1 MTINQLASSPAPTT
15 AHDAASAA
23 DTRRRHRLLTV
34 TGAIGIGYALSWIAG
49 LAVPAPSPKFSASGA
64 QIVSAFAGHAPA
76 LAAQYALT
84 EGLPAA
90 GIAVVAIALARVAG
104 SRLAM
109 VAGVTAAVISV
120 LQFCLGMWLAVTS
133 SPVTAH
139 VLFQLVNR
147 MDGGKMLVLAVL
159 GAAAAAA
166 VMLPR
171 WLRYAGAALAVAIT
185 ASGVV
190 YLLLLQSLWL
200 LAGPALALLLI
211 FITGAGIWLGGTVR
225 GR

>member
-1 MTINQLASSPAPTT
+1 MTINQLADSAVPAT
-15 AHDAASAA
+15 ARAASA
-23 DTRRRHRLLTV
+23 DRRHRLLTV
-34 TGAIGIGYALSWIAG
+34 PGAIGIGFTLSWVVG
-49 LAVPAPSPKFSASGA
+49 LAIPAPSPKFGASGA
-64 QIVSAFAGHAPA
+64 QIVSAVAGHAPA

-90 GIAVVAIALARVAG
+90 GIAVVAVAVARVTG
-104 SRLAM
+104 SRLVM

-120 LQFCLGMWLAVTS
+120 LQFCLGLWLSATS
-133 SPVTAH
+133 SPGTAH

-159 GAAAAAA
+159 GAAAAAS
-166 VMLPR
+166 VLLPR
-171 WLRYAGAALAVAIT
+171 WLRYAGAALAVAIA

-190 YLLLLQSLWL
+190 YLLLVQSLWL
-200 LAGPALALLLI
+200 LAGPALLLLLV

>member
-1 MTINQLASSPAPTT
+1 M
-15 AHDAASAA
+15 
-23 DTRRRHRLLTV
+23 
-34 TGAIGIGYALSWIAG
+34 
-49 LAVPAPSPKFSASGA
+49 
-64 QIVSAFAGHAPA
+64 VS
-76 LAAQYALT
+76 
-84 EGLPAA
+84 
-90 GIAVVAIALARVAG
+90 
-104 SRLAM
+104 
-109 VAGVTAAVISV
+109 GVTAAVISV

>member
-1 MTINQLASSPAPTT
+1 MVLNQPAGSTVPAT
-15 AHDAASAA
+15 AGAAS
-23 DTRRRHRLLTV
+23 TGRRHRLLTV
-34 TGAIGIGYALSWIAG
+34 PGAIGIGYTLSWIAG
-49 LAVPAPSPKFSASGA
+49 LAIPAPSPKFSASGA
-64 QIVSAFAGHAPA
+64 QIVSAVAGHGPA

-90 GIAVVAIALARVAG
+90 GIAVVAIGLARFAG
-104 SRLAM
+104 SRVAM

-120 LQFCLGMWLAVTS
+120 LQFCLGLWLAATS
-133 SPVTAH
+133 SPATAH
-139 VLFQLVNR
+139 VLFQMVNR

-166 VMLPR
+166 PALPR
-171 WLRYAGAALAVAIT
+171 WLRYAGAALAVAIA

-190 YLLLLQSLWL
+190 YLLLLQSLQL
-200 LAGPALALLLI
+200 LAGPALVLLLV
-211 FITGAGIWLGGTVR
+211 FITSAGIWLGGTVR

>member
-1 MTINQLASSPAPTT
+1 MTINQLADSAVPAT
-15 AHDAASAA
+15 ARTASA
-23 DTRRRHRLLTV
+23 DRRNRLLTV
-34 TGAIGIGYALSWIAG
+34 PGAIGIGFTLSWVAG
-49 LAVPAPSPKFSASGA
+49 LAIPAPSPKFSASGA
-64 QIVSAFAGHAPA
+64 QIVSAVAGHAPA

-90 GIAVVAIALARVAG
+90 GIAVVAVALARVAG
-104 SRLAM
+104 SRLVM

-120 LQFCLGMWLAVTS
+120 LQFCLGLWLSATS
-133 SPVTAH
+133 SPGTAH

-159 GAAAAAA
+159 GAAAAAS

-171 WLRYAGAALAVAIT
+171 WLRYAGAALAVAIA

-200 LAGPALALLLI
+200 LAGPALLLLLV

>member
-1 MTINQLASSPAPTT
+1 MTINQLAGSPVPTT
-15 AHDAASAA
+15 SGDAARAA
-23 DTRRRHRLLTV
+23 STGRWHRLLTV
-34 TGAIGIGYALSWIAG
+34 PAAIGIGYTLSWIAG
-49 LAVPAPSPKFSASGA
+49 LAVPAPSPRFSASGA
-64 QIVSAFAGHAPA
+64 QIVSAVAGHAPA

-90 GIAVVAIALARVAG
+90 GIAVVAIGLARVAG

-120 LQFCLGMWLAVTS
+120 LQFCLGVWLAATS

-166 VMLPR
+166 LALPR
-171 WLRYAGAALAVAIT
+171 WLRYAGAALAVAIA

-190 YLLLLQSLWL
+190 YLLLLQSLEL
-200 LAGPALALLLI
+200 LAGPALVLLLL
-211 FITGAGIWLGGTVR
+211 FITSAGIWLGGTVR